1 MKKDNELN
9 FSDNINYI
17 LLNLKNDIDEA
28 DNLEDKMYQEISKS
42 EIIEY
47 LNYVYENVDCWK
59 DNYESKNYE
68 MIINKY
74 KEIESIVS
82 QLELC
87 LADYENKF
95 HMNGIS
101 YSIFQVGKILFN
113 IKKESDKNG
122 R

>member
-74 KEIESIVS
+74 KEIESIVT